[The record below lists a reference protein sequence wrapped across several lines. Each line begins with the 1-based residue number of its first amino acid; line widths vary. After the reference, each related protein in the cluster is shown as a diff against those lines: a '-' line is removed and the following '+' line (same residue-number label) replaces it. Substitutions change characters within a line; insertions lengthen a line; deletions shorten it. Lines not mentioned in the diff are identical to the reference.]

1 MSRGCCQVSLGGRV
15 GRPRRQECPEEGH
28 GLAGAVAEL
37 AAQSQE
43 YRQVAAGLPVVGQPN
58 ADGGNGPVSGPL
70 IWWLTSIL
78 IDSSDDTHK

>member
-1 MSRGCCQVSLGGRV
+1 MLGD
-15 GRPRRQECPEEGH
+15 PAEGVAGQ

-58 ADGGNGPVSGPL
+58 AGGGNGPVSGPL

-78 IDSSDDTHK
+78 IDSPDDTHK